1 VLDALAVDCGVT
13 HARITTV
20 ADILLAA
27 AVEWVT
33 AVRADEVVVA
43 GFAQQAIGI
52 ALVVSLVVA
61 QAADDGVA
69 SRLRG

>member
-1 VLDALAVDCGVT
+1 VFDALAVDCGVT

-33 AVRADEVVVA
+33 AVRANEV
-43 GFAQQAIGI
+43 
-52 ALVVSLVVA
+52 VVA
-61 QAADDGVA
+61 QAADDGAA